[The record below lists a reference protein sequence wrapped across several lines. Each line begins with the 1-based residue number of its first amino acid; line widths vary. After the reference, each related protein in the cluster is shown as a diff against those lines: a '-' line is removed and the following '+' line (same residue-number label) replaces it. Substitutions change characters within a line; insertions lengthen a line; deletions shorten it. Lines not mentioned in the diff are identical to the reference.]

1 MSAARDLD
9 LSEVLRARSESA
21 LPSDLAVVVVV
32 VCVPRFLF
40 TI

>member
-1 MSAARDLD
+1 MSVGRDLD

-32 VCVPRFLF
+32 CVPRFLF